1 MTTFLHSGTA
11 GDTVYSLAA
20 VKKMGGGEFQ
30 IGIQNLERI
39 LPTYGYRAEDC
50 DPAHRGRY
58 TEQDY
63 SLLAPLIERQSYVT
77 KVSAWRAG
85 DANPDVNLDQYRS
98 VLYRSFEG
106 NIVESY
112 FRTFNLPFTLADVTE
127 PWLEADA
134 ICETAIIVNSTPR
147 YRTPDPETDAQWA
160 TMCADANLAQNGL
173 FVGTPAEHE
182 AFVAK
187 YNCSIKYRPV
197 KDFLELAGLIA
208 GADLFLGNQSMSL
221 SIAMGLGK
229 TSVVELH
236 KMKPMQYRECYFPRD
251 NITYF

>member
-11 GDTVYSLAA
+11 GDTIYSLAA

-30 IGIQNLERI
+30 IGIRNLERI

-50 DPAHRGRY
+50 DPAHKGRY
-58 TEQDY
+58 TEKDY
-63 SLLAPLIERQSYVT
+63 KLLAPLIESQSYIT
-77 KVSAWRAG
+77 KVSPWNDG
-85 DANPDVNLDQYRS
+85 DNRPDVNLDQYRS
-98 VLYRSFEG
+98 VLYRTFEG
-106 NIVESY
+106 NIIESY
-112 FRTFNLPFTLADVTE
+112 FRTFNLPFTATDFET

-134 ICETAIIVNSTPR
+134 ICEASIIVNSTPR
-147 YRTPDPETDAQWA
+147 YRDPEAQNTWLQMCTDADLA
-160 TMCADANLAQNGL
+160 TNGL

-182 AFVAK
+182 TFVQTTGC
-187 YNCSIKYRPV
+187 NIKYRPV
-197 KDFLELAGLIA
+197 KDFLELAGLIE
-208 GADLFLGNQSMSL
+208 GADLFLGNQSMAL

-236 KMKPMQYRECYFPRD
+236 KIKPMQYRECYFPRD